1 MMKVLNDL
9 RRAEAAEAVAEAATM
24 VNSDNVEVFAY
35 LDKETP
41 EIIIAVRQTMT
52 EAEFA
57 AHVRSEMRL
66 AGIVEA
72 GCSAPK
78 PAAKRS
84 HAKKTGAKR

>member
-1 MMKVLNDL
+1 MSMKALNDL

-24 VNSDNVEVFAY
+24 VNTGPVEVFAY

-41 EIIIAVRQTMT
+41 QVIVGVRHTMT

-57 AHVRSEMRL
+57 AHVRAEMRL

-72 GCSAPK
+72 TPK
-78 PAAKRS
+78 AAAKS
-84 HAKKTGAKR
+84 TKKAVRK